1 MLDRIENFVSPVCL
15 RGIFG
20 WRLLCVRRARAVLCI
35 TGEGMGWLWMV
46 GRIHD
51 KSILQLG

>member
-1 MLDRIENFVSPVCL
+1 MLDRIESFVSHVCL

-20 WRLLCVRRARAVLCI
+20 WRLWCVRWEQAVLCI

-46 GRIHD
+46 GRIHH

>member
-1 MLDRIENFVSPVCL
+1 VLDRIESFVSHVCL

-20 WRLLCVRRARAVLCI
+20 WRLWCVRWEQAVLCI

-46 GRIHD
+46 GRIHH